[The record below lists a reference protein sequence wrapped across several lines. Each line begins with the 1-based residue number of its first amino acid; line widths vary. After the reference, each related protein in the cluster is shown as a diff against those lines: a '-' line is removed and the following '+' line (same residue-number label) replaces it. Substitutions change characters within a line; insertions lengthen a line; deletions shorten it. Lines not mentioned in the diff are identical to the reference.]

1 MPESTRDKTGGNSN
15 ADISALRRMI
25 NEIDDAILDLINRRL
40 GLAKQIGGAKKK
52 GGIQIT
58 DSRREKEIMD
68 RLIKI
73 NNGPL
78 EAGGLRRIFA
88 AIIAE
93 GRSIQKKQ
101 IEGPND

>member
-1 MPESTRDKTGGNSN
+1 MPESTRDKTGGNSH

-40 GLAKQIGGAKKK
+40 GLAK
-52 GGIQIT
+52 IT
-58 DSRREKEIMD
+58 DSRRENEIMD

-78 EAGGLRRIFA
+78 EDGGLRRIFA

-101 IEGPND
+101 IEDQND